1 MTRILIVLC
10 FLVFSNTLFAQPE
23 KAEKKIVNG
32 KEYYV
37 HTVEEGNTLWGIHS
51 LYKVPVKDIMSANPG
66 VENNLSIGQKI
77 LIPTGNVV
85 EEPKESNTLKEY
97 DIHTVVSGETAF
109 GIARKY
115 NVKASELLALNPEAK
130 NGLSIGQ
137 KLKIPGTAKDTV
149 VETKPLDK
157 DIINGNEATEN
168 KVVDKVEETKDTH
181 IIYKDSLVK
190 HTVQKKETLYS
201 LSKRYMVSIQD
212 IKDANDGLTKGL
224 KKGDIINIPLKRL
237 EVEEVVVK
245 EVPEINIDTISAV
258 GTLGEAVF
266 KNKYKV
272 ALLVPFMLDENEKR
286 ELNRK
291 PTQEREIFGHTK
303 VGLDFYKGVKLALD
317 SLSKAGLNVDLQ
329 VFDTANDTAKVNSIL
344 KKKEMQDVDLI
355 IGPFASKN
363 AVIVGEFAKKNKI
376 HIVGLTS
383 SNKFL
388 FKNPYASKVLSST
401 VTELRAMAKFV
412 AEKHHNANIILVNSK
427 IEKESYYYEAFKSA
441 LEEELAKYP
450 ARTGGDLNESY
461 IERSKINHLTSKVK
475 TDLPNIIIAPSK
487 NRGFV
492 SNLLTRLNGMLNS
505 RTHFKSDVTLFGL
518 DDWEKITNLEH
529 RYKQKVNL
537 HYATTSN
544 VRYDSTNT
552 KELIKQFRT
561 SYGTDPGK
569 YGFIG
574 FDVAYN
580 YLAALKM
587 FGSNLPNSVE
597 AIKSEGVNM
606 RFEIKQVQEESGF
619 ENNAVYILKYSDFQL
634 LIQN

>member
-1 MTRILIVLC
+1 MIRLLIVFC
-10 FLVFSNTLFAQPE
+10 FVVFSTTVIAQPE
-23 KAEKKIVNG
+23 KAEKKVVDG

-37 HTVEEGNTLWGIHS
+37 HVVEQGNTLWGIHS
-51 LYKVPVKDIMSANPG
+51 LYKVPVKDIMAANPG
-66 VENNLSIGQKI
+66 VENNLSIGQEI
-77 LIPTGNVV
+77 LIPTGKSVKEEKTNSTKTVYLTHKVV
-85 EEPKESNTLKEY
+85 A
-97 DIHTVVSGETAF
+97 GETAF

-115 NVKASELLALNPEAK
+115 GVKAKDLLEINPGAK
-130 NGLSIGQ
+130 DGLSIGEE
-137 KLKIPGTAKDTV
+137 LKIPGTEKEVAA
-149 VETKPLDK
+149 ETKPLDK
-157 DIINGNEATEN
+157 DIINGNQAAEE
-168 KVVDKVEETKDTH
+168 KVVDKVEEIKDTH
-181 IIYKDSLVK
+181 IIYKDSLVR
-190 HTVQKKETLYS
+190 HAVQKKETLYS

-212 IKDANDGLTKGL
+212 IKDANDGLPKGL
-224 KKGDIINIPLKRL
+224 KKGDIINIPLKRV

-245 EVPEINIDTISAV
+245 EVPEVETDTLSEL
-258 GTLGEAVF
+258 GTLQAAVY

-286 ELNRK
+286 ELNRN
-291 PTQEREIFGHTK
+291 PTQEREIYGHTK

-329 VFDTANDTAKVNSIL
+329 VYDTANDTAKVNSIL

-363 AVIVGEFAKKNKI
+363 AVIVGEFAKKNKV
-376 HIVGLTS
+376 HLVGLTS

-401 VTELRAMAKFV
+401 VTELRVMAKFV
-412 AEKHHNANIILVNSK
+412 AEKHHNANIILVNPK

-450 ARTGGDLNESY
+450 ARTGGDINESY

-475 TDLPNIIIAPSK
+475 TEVPNIIIAPSK
-487 NRGFV
+487 NRAFV

-505 RTHFKSDVTLFGL
+505 RDHFKSDVTVFGL
-518 DDWEKITNLEH
+518 DDWEKITSLEL

-587 FGSNLPNSVE
+587 YGSNLPNSIE

-619 ENNAVYILKYSDFQL
+619 ENNAVYVLKYSDYQL